1 MNILDIIKL
10 VVTVLIVYFMVVF
23 IVMKASGGNFKPSVD
38 LLQSIM
44 MTIGA
49 LSFVY
54 SYIKTRRD
62 KVDKI
67 ERLAGDV
74 PAQWSEVLHYMKGND
89 KMSPHVRKWILT
101 GNSSHISNSSLN
113 IEDLN
118 FVEFVINKMYD
129 LWLLMVELGIA
140 TTKTT
145 KYEYKELLSNAS
157 EKDKAFLKNMNM
169 LFKQVFSPKFIQ
181 EHIERESAFYPTGFM
196 NYVHYCISL

>member
-10 VVTVLIVYFMVVF
+10 VATVLIVYFLVVF
-23 IVMKASGGNFKPSVD
+23 MVMKTSGEKFTPSVE

-54 SYIKTRRD
+54 SYIQTRRA
-62 KVDKI
+62 KTDKI

-74 PAQWSEVLHYMKGND
+74 PAQWGEVLQYMKGND

-101 GNSSHISNSSLN
+101 GDSSHISNGSLN

-129 LWLLMVELGIA
+129 LWLLMVEFGIA
-140 TTKTT
+140 KTNTT

-157 EKDKAFLKNMNM
+157 EKDRAFMNSINM
-169 LFKQVFSPKFIQ
+169 LFKQVFAPKFIQ
-181 EHIERESAFYPTGFM
+181 EHIERESAFYPAGFM
-196 NYVHYCISL
+196 NYVQYCISL